1 MVVLAGLGALEV
13 AMATPEAT
21 GAWLLW
27 VRAAAA
33 AVAPV
38 PSAAGVLRLARDAN
52 ASRALLAHD
61 ANAAAAEGAEPEALA
76 PALQSATVAGVSGA

>member
-13 AMATPEAT
+13 AMATPVAT

-38 PSAAGVLRLARDAN
+38 PLAAGVLRLARDAN
-52 ASRALLAHD
+52 ASRAMLAHD

-76 PALQSATVAGVSGA
+76 PALRSAAVAGVSGA